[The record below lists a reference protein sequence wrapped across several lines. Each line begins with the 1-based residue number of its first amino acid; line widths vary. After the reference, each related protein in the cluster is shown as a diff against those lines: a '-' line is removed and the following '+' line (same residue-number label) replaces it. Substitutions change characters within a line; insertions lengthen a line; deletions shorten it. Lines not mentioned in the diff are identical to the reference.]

1 MSNKVD
7 TYLSEQAE
15 KAATEELEAGRTRL
29 FMYSEDYGPKSI
41 AKRAFLAGAQAA
53 KEIYLLQG
61 KIDGLYEGLKT
72 QGTHGPYTK
81 FLDKQLQEA
90 KAQLEKLLTEK
101 EQG

>member
-1 MSNKVD
+1 MNPVD
-7 TYLSEQAE
+7 KHLSEQAE
-15 KAATEELEAGRTRL
+15 KFAPRNEPYKDSVERL
-29 FMYSEDYGPKSI
+29 SWENIRRGE
-41 AKRAFLAGAQAA
+41 RHAFLAGAQAA

-61 KIDGLYEGLKT
+61 RIDGLYEGLKT

-90 KAQLEKLLTEK
+90 KSQLEKLLTEK